1 MIDFLKPK
9 QAAPQEVS
17 ANDIAAI
24 IENHLQKGVITQND
38 LAKFAKLLNNEFKT
52 KQLIKF
58 L

>member
-17 ANDIAAI
+17 AKDIAAI
-24 IENHLQKGVITQND
+24 IEKHLQKGVITQND